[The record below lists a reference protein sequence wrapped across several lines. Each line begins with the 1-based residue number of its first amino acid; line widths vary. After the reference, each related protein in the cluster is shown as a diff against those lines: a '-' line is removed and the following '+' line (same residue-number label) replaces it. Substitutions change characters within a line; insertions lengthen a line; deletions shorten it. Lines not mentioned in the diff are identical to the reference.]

1 MLDEFVK
8 KIEALEAAALSVSA
22 QIIESRSKTPQR
34 ASIKRGVAT
43 ISIKGPL
50 VKKRSAML
58 DYFGVEHTAYEDIA
72 DQTTSAVSDG
82 AKKIVYNID
91 SPGGDIEGILIGM
104 DAIKNAGVP
113 TEVLADEY
121 LASAAYMLASQA
133 DSIIAN
139 NELTLVGSV
148 GVATYGYVSK
158 SIKDI
163 TNTDSK
169 DKRPDL
175 STDKGVA
182 VVERELDDIY
192 QILAERIAAGRNVSV
207 DDVKNKYGNG
217 AIMTARSALQKRM
230 IDGVRSTNN
239 QQTAGNSTAAKSN
252 TGVRLMKI
260 EELRAEFPGLYQEVL
275 AQGKEAGA
283 KEERDRVSA
292 HLMLAEGS
300 GDVEAAHKAI
310 IAGEGIT
317 EMVKAQ
323 HMSAAMKRNMLS
335 ARKEDNPPKV
345 PAAGDPPSV
354 DGLEEQKTKAA
365 FEAANPGWEVE

>member
-1 MLDEFVK
+1 MPDEFVK

-22 QIIESRSKTPQR
+22 QIIEAIPKAPSQVSVR
-34 ASIKRGVAT
+34 RGVAS
-43 ISIKGPL
+43 ISIKGTL

-58 DYFGVEHTAYEDIA
+58 DYFGIDQTSYGDIA
-72 DQTTSAVSDG
+72 SQTKSAVSKG
-82 AKKIVYNID
+82 AKKIVYRID
-91 SPGGDIEGILIGM
+91 SPGGDANGILVGM

-113 TEVLADEY
+113 TEAVAEGY
-121 LASAAYMLASQA
+121 LTSGAYMLASQA
-133 DSIIAN
+133 DSIVAD
-139 NELTLVGSV
+139 NELVTVGSV
-148 GVATYGYVSK
+148 GVATSRSTSK
-158 SIKDI
+158 AVKDI

-169 DKRPDL
+169 DKRPDV
-175 STDKGVA
+175 STDEGAA
-182 VVERELDDIY
+182 VVTSELDDIY
-192 QILAERIAAGRNVSV
+192 QVLAERIADGRGVSV
-207 DDVKNKYGNG
+207 DAVKSGYGRG
-217 AIMTARSALQKRM
+217 RMMTARSALQKRM
-230 IDGVRSTNN
+230 IDGIRNTSN
-239 QQTAGNSTAAKSN
+239 QQTAGNRTAAKSN

-275 AQGKEAGA
+275 VQGKEAGA

-354 DGLEEQKTKAA
+354 EGLEEQKAKAA